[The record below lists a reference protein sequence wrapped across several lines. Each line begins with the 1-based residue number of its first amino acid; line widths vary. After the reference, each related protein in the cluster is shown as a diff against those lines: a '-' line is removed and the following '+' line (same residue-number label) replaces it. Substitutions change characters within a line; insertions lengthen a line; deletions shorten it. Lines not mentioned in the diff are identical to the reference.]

1 MGRNFVIFI
10 YMFICLSCVDIQSDK
25 NGVGELQFP
34 DMTMYV
40 PSVTTIVF
48 GGDYMQHLPQLNS
61 ALNSEGSYD
70 FLPTLKYM
78 DSLWSSAD
86 LVALNFETTIGSGSY
101 TGYPVFKSPV
111 ESMSALKQCG
121 VDLIF
126 TANNHCCDG
135 GRRGLARTIDCADS
149 LDLLHVGT
157 YRDSADYEKNRVL
170 FVNSNGIEL
179 AFMNYTYGTNG
190 LPVPKGQIVGM
201 IDTNVIKRDL
211 ELAARADVKIVMMH
225 WGLEYE
231 RNENRNQRELGR
243 LCREWGADFV
253 VGAHPHVVQPA
264 DLYWSGDSL
273 LCGGVFYSLGN
284 FISNQREQY
293 RDGGLNI
300 KLYILKDIDGNICFG
315 VESVPVWVRKYIN
328 DYRYKYEVL
337 PAYLKGK
344 IPLSNYDSIQFDRS
358 VKENEL
364 HFRDVFV

>member
-1 MGRNFVIFI
+1 MCRHFLIIFH
-10 YMFICLSCVDIQSDK
+10 MLICLSCVEIQSDSNDIRK
-25 NGVGELQFP
+25 LQLP
-34 DMTMYV
+34 DIEEYV
-40 PSVTTIVF
+40 PSATTILF
-48 GGDYMQHLPQLNS
+48 GGDYMQHLPQLTSAQNS
-61 ALNSEGSYD
+61 DGSYD
-70 FLPTLKYM
+70 FLPTLRYM

-111 ESMSALKQCG
+111 ECMSALKQSG

-149 LDLLHVGT
+149 LELLHVGT
-157 YRDSADYEKNRVL
+157 YRDSMDYEKSRVL
-170 FVNSNGIEL
+170 FVNSNGIEV

-190 LPVPKGQIVGM
+190 LPVPKGQVVGM
-201 IDTNVIKRDL
+201 IDTNAIKRDL
-211 ELAARADVKIVMMH
+211 ELAARADVKIVVMH
-225 WGLEYE
+225 WGWEYA
-231 RNENRNQRELGR
+231 RTENFNQRALGR

-264 DLYWSGDSL
+264 DLYWSEDSS

-293 RDGGLNI
+293 KDGGLCV
-300 KLYILKDIDGNICFG
+300 KLYILKDIDGNLVFG
-315 VESVPVWVRKYIN
+315 VESVPVWVRKYIDN
-328 DYRYKYEVL
+328 HKYRYEVL

-344 IPLSNYDSIQFDRS
+344 VPMSAWDSIQFERS

-364 HFRDVFV
+364 HICDIFV